1 MKLENHSSRFI
12 EEFYDKD
19 YPCYKLKEIAQVVTG
34 STPAR
39 SVAEYWTDGTHPWVS
54 AQDMGNKYVD
64 KTAECV
70 TDSGLATC
78 KLIPAGSV
86 LYMCRGSIGVMSIN
100 RIDCATNQS
109 ICSAICDD
117 RRCKSEY
124 LFYWLLY
131 HEDEIAALGE
141 GTSFKS
147 LSQKTFANLEIQ
159 LPPIEDQNAFITIA
173 HQADKS
179 KFNGFKSRFIEMF
192 GTLDNPKVP
201 VKRMIEV
208 SNASGQYGM
217 NASAVDYIEAKPR
230 YIRIT
235 DICDDG
241 SLNDDIKCSDIDDSA
256 YSVSEG
262 DVLFARTGATVG
274 KTYLHRSG
282 DACFAGYLIR
292 YSYTEAVDPEYVLAY
307 THSATYYDW
316 VLKSQKVGAQP
327 NISASQYDN
336 MPILIPGRTEQEEF
350 LRLYRQAD
358 KSKYLS

>member
-12 EEFYDKD
+12 EEFYDKG
-19 YPCYKLKEIAQVVTG
+19 YPCYKLKEIAHVVTG

-39 SVAEYWTDGTHPWVS
+39 FVAEYWTDGTHPWVS

-86 LYMCRGSIGVMSIN
+86 LYVCRGSIGVMSIT

-179 KFNGFKSRFIEMF
+179 K
-192 GTLDNPKVP
+192 
-201 VKRMIEV
+201 
-208 SNASGQYGM
+208 
-217 NASAVDYIEAKPR
+217 
-230 YIRIT
+230 
-235 DICDDG
+235 
-241 SLNDDIKCSDIDDSA
+241 
-256 YSVSEG
+256 
-262 DVLFARTGATVG
+262 
-274 KTYLHRSG
+274 
-282 DACFAGYLIR
+282 
-292 YSYTEAVDPEYVLAY
+292 
-307 THSATYYDW
+307 
-316 VLKSQKVGAQP
+316 
-327 NISASQYDN
+327 
-336 MPILIPGRTEQEEF
+336 
-350 LRLYRQAD
+350 
-358 KSKYLS
+358 YLS